1 MWRRSAFLAVWLA
14 GAPVGAANPPPVPP
28 PDLTA
33 PAAAETLTMV
43 MPNLPVA
50 SDRDATRRL
59 AEAASQHAP
68 LTAGDVEWAEALAN
82 RYSKEEALQ
91 ILREA
96 VLGEAAA
103 QATRERR
110 FLDALTYLRR
120 ATSLYPKHRGAYIR
134 LLDVLLKTG
143 DWIEA
148 ESVARQALPLDSGHA
163 DAAIGLAYALM
174 RQDRNDDA
182 IDVLERDPAAAG
194 NATAQLLLARLKR
207 IVAQEKNLAEERQVH
222 FALRYDGQVNEAVGR
237 RVLDVLEEH
246 YSSLAAQLGHQPSD
260 TVSVILLANAQYY
273 ENAPEWSGGEYDAL
287 DGRVRIPIRGL
298 TAEKVPRL
306 SRTLMHELTH
316 VFVTSASGNLAP
328 REVQEGVAQYMEGR
342 RTADVARTTNAKY
355 AEVVRNYGEALSF
368 AEFLIDQ
375 GGVASLSFALRETGE
390 TGSLEKGFLAAY
402 ARDYTALRAAWKAST
417 DADVRSPP
425 N

>member
-1 MWRRSAFLAVWLA
+1 MWRRSAFLAAWLA
-14 GAPVGAANPPPVPP
+14 AAPAGAANPPPEPP

-33 PAAAETLTMV
+33 PTAAAETLTMV

-91 ILREA
+91 VLREA

-103 QATRERR
+103 QATAERR

-134 LLDVLLKTG
+134 LLDVLLKKG
-143 DWIEA
+143 DWVEA
-148 ESVARQALPLDSGHA
+148 ESVARQALPLDGRHA
-163 DAAIGLAYALM
+163 DAAVGLAYALM
-174 RQDRNDDA
+174 RQDRNDEA
-182 IDVLERDPAAAG
+182 IDLLEQLPAG
-194 NATAQLLLARLKR
+194 VSNSTTQLLLARLRK
-207 IVAQEKNLAEERQVH
+207 IVAQEKSLAEERQVH
-222 FALRYDGQVNEAVGR
+222 FALRYDGTVNEAVGR

-260 TVSVILLANAQYY
+260 AVPVILLAREQYY
-273 ENAPEWSGGEYDAL
+273 ADAPEWSGGEYDAA
-287 DGRVRIPIRGL
+287 DGRIRIPIRGL
-298 TAEKVPRL
+298 DAEHVPQL

-328 REVQEGVAQYMEGR
+328 RDVQEGLAQYMEGR
-342 RTADVARTTNAKY
+342 RMATVTRPANAKY
-355 AEVVRNYGEALSF
+355 AEVARDYRAALSF
-368 AEFLIDQ
+368 VEFLIDQ
-375 GGVASLSFALRETGE
+375 GGIASLSFALRETGE
-390 TGSLEKGFLAAY
+390 TGNLDKGFLAAY
-402 ARDYTALRAAWKAST
+402 ASDYTALRASWKASIGAE
-417 DADVRSPP
+417 DHP
-425 N
+425 